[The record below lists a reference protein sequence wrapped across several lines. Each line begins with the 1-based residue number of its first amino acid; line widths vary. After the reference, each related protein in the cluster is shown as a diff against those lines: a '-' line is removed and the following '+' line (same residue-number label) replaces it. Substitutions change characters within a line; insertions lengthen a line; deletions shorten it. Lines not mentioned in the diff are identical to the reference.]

1 MKRTQGRENVVEK
14 LTLKD
19 ILPLPEYEKIRE
31 TFKKKV
37 IQLKDERRVHL
48 GEIVTLV
55 FENRETV
62 QKQIQEMMRVEH
74 IYEEQKIQN
83 EIDIYNALIPD
94 EDELSATLFIEI
106 VEESKIKPQLDQMIG
121 LDNGKSLFFQIGP
134 DRVYAKFE
142 EGHSNESRISAV
154 HYVRF
159 KLTPEQKKRFG
170 EETETISLVID
181 HPHYHAQTRLTEK
194 NRQSLS
200 LDF

>member
-1 MKRTQGRENVVEK
+1 MNKITF
-14 LTLKD
+14 KD
-19 ILPLPEYEKIRE
+19 ILPLPEYEKVRE
-31 TFKKKV
+31 TLKRKV
-37 IQLKDERRVHL
+37 IQLKEERRIHL
-48 GEIVTLV
+48 GEIVTVL
-55 FENRETV
+55 FENQETV
-62 QKQIQEMMRVEH
+62 KRQIQEMMRVEH

-94 EDELSATLFIEI
+94 QDELSATLFIEI

-159 KLTPEQKKRFG
+159 NLTPEQIKRFQ
-170 EETETISLVID
+170 TQKDAISLRID
-181 HPHYHAQTRLTEK
+181 HINYQAETRLTNK
-194 NRQSLS
+194 NRESLS